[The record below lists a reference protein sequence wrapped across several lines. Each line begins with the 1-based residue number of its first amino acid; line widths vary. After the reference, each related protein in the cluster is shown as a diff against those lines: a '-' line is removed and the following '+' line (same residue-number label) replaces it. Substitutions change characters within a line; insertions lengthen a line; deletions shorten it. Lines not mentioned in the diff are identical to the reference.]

1 MPAWHE
7 RSTRREGAG
16 VRKPPKK
23 EPAGSRWAVS
33 RLWGFGSAATLPGGG
48 FLKIAEPK
56 AADDCELVAGAV
68 FDELIGKWSVV
79 LCRRLSTLG

>member
-1 MPAWHE
+1 
-7 RSTRREGAG
+7 
-16 VRKPPKK
+16 
-23 EPAGSRWAVS
+23 
-33 RLWGFGSAATLPGGG
+33 LPGGG